1 MKRCK
6 KLLSAFLAGLMAVS
20 SMSPVFAAGD
30 GKAAAQYA
38 RTAVAAV
45 EAKTDDLQEK
55 LADVGT
61 SDTYKAAKEALTA
74 LQADSTNIARKAPTK
89 EADLAAFNKKLA
101 LYDAAI
107 AAWKL
112 LTEAEK
118 DAMDVLLATNLF
130 KEVAKREAFVEKGS
144 TSAANVMAAS
154 QKLDQY
160 LGEQAS
166 CSAALALTAPLH
178 GTTETGVKLG
188 TSTKFTEEKERQ
200 TLLDYVEAYK
210 AAPELVRMYAEGIY
224 SGYGFYYDYSK
235 RGTRALELAKML
247 GNYYEAIDPCETV
260 LPEKP
265 DKKNYEG
272 GVENA
277 EFLAA
282 MKAYCDAD
290 TAIKNHLGANTIKGM
305 AEAASYTPELNI
317 GNAPQVIDQMQKA
330 CVTFSESKDF
340 APAEA
345 AVAAYDKLNADE
357 QDAIT
362 NGNLFGSVNVFYYT
376 ATNKY
381 NGYTTTGVYVK
392 SLYQQCTDYVDYAKV
407 LAFEEY
413 IAGIKFDEVNNGVV
427 AETAEKYSAL
437 PDSLKAQ
444 VSDEIMEKYNT
455 IQNMYEPVKPLIP
468 SRDMFEDEIAAYRPT
483 YVWELKVPGMRPL
496 LSANIAA
503 TDALLAALLKTA
515 LAYNANGSLKSVAK
529 YSFFSNQN
537 MSLLLKLFGVL
548 APYLEGITIYG
559 SSAISKMLPSG
570 FTAMIPEEKFTGA
583 REKIAALVAEN
594 NTFEG
599 YDTITFANGDW
610 GFQDGDKEGFRDA
623 LITLFRPLGSMVSL
637 VFTMKNTNNSKGDYV
652 YGAYE
657 RIIPIFESLGLKGV
671 ISSGKFTALY
681 NAADAADQ
689 ALPYAQRFGT
699 YDVTFS
705 ALLTPIVNLVE
716 DLMKNPLNTLLDLL
730 PRAARAINSGALHTQ
745 VHALLDCMSSMVS
758 GILHDNGIDLDSLDL
773 TADGINAMI
782 DGKTFSFDIGS
793 AATATITLK
802 AIDWAKLAG
811 CGSLKTVISASAAN
825 AYRLDIQNGRP
836 ETYITVSKY
845 LLKAVFSTKIEG
857 KTQTVDLLALA

>member
-1 MKRCK
+1 
-6 KLLSAFLAGLMAVS
+6 
-20 SMSPVFAAGD
+20 MSPVFAAGD

-247 GNYYEAIDPCETV
+247 GNYYEAIDPCETI

-272 GVENA
+272 GVEN
-277 EFLAA
+277 EEYLAA

-290 TAIKNHLGANTIKGM
+290 AAIKNHLNVNYSKGI
-305 AEAASYTPELNI
+305 AEAASYATELKA
-317 GNAPQVIDQMQKA
+317 GAAPQVIEQMRLA
-330 CVTFSESKDF
+330 CIAFNETKDSTQ
-340 APAEA
+340 PEA
-345 AVAAYDKLNADE
+345 AVAAYDKLNENE
-357 QDAIT
+357 QLAISDI
-362 NGNLFGSVNVFYYT
+362 FGSIYAFHYV
-376 ATNKY
+376 ATNAY
-381 NGYTTTGVYVK
+381 NGYTTSSVYVNK
-392 SLYQQCTDYVDYAKV
+392 LYQQCKDYADYAKV
-407 LAFEEY
+407 LEFEAY
-413 IAGIKFDEVNNGVV
+413 IAGIKFDEVNNDVV
-427 AETAEKYSAL
+427 AETLAAYNAL
-437 PDSLKAQ
+437 PSSLRSQ

-455 IQNMYEPVKPLIP
+455 IQNMYEPIGPLVP
-468 SRDMFEDEIAAYRPT
+468 SRDMFEDEIAAYQPT

-503 TDALLAALLKTA
+503 TDALLASLLKTA
-515 LAYNANGSLKSVAK
+515 LAYNANGSLKGVAK

-548 APYLEGITIYG
+548 GPLVEGIALVG
-559 SSAISKMLPSG
+559 SGAAAKMRPSG
-570 FTAMIPEEKFTGA
+570 FVAMIPEEKFTGA
-583 REKIAALVAEN
+583 REKIAALAAEN
-594 NTFEG
+594 DT
-599 YDTITFANGDW
+599 YDAYDAITFANGDW

-623 LITLFRPLGSMVSL
+623 LITLFRPLGGLISM
-637 VFTMKNTNNSKGDYV
+637 VFTMENKTNAKGDYI

-671 ISSGKFTALY
+671 ISSEEFTVRY
-681 NAADAADQ
+681 TQ
-689 ALPYAQRFGT
+689 AKENDKENGASDT
-699 YDVTFS
+699 TFS
-705 ALLTPIVNLVE
+705 ALLTPIVNLVD
-716 DLMKNPLNTLLDLL
+716 DLMKHPLNTILDLL
-730 PRAARAINSGALHTQ
+730 PRAARAISSGSLNDQ
-745 VHALLDCMSSMVS
+745 VHALLDEMSSLVS
-758 GILHDNGIDLDSLDL
+758 GMLGDLNIDL

-782 DGKTFSFDIGS
+782 AGQTISFDIGDF
-793 AATATITLK
+793 ATATITLK

-811 CGSLKTVISASAAN
+811 CGSLKAVISASAAN

>member
-20 SMSPVFAAGD
+20 SMSSVFAAGD

-107 AAWKL
+107 AAWKP

-272 GVENA
+272 GVEN
-277 EFLAA
+277 EEYLAA

-290 TAIKNHLGANTIKGM
+290 AAIKNHLNVNYSKGI
-305 AEAASYTPELNI
+305 AEAASYATELKA
-317 GNAPQVIDQMQKA
+317 GAAPQVIEQMRLA
-330 CVTFSESKDF
+330 CIAFNETKDSTQ
-340 APAEA
+340 PEA
-345 AVAAYDKLNADE
+345 AVAAYDKLNENE
-357 QDAIT
+357 QLAISDI
-362 NGNLFGSVNVFYYT
+362 FGSIYAFHYV
-376 ATNKY
+376 ATNAY
-381 NGYTTTGVYVK
+381 NGYTTSSVYVNK
-392 SLYQQCTDYVDYAKV
+392 LYQQCKDYADYAKV
-407 LAFEEY
+407 LEFEAY
-413 IAGIKFDEVNNGVV
+413 IAGIKFDEVNNDVV
-427 AETAEKYSAL
+427 AETLAAYNAL
-437 PDSLKAQ
+437 PSSLRSQ

-455 IQNMYEPVKPLIP
+455 IQNMYEPIGPLVP

-559 SSAISKMLPSG
+559 PSAISKMLPSG

-637 VFTMKNTNNSKGDYV
+637 VFTMKNINNSKGDYV

-716 DLMKNPLNTLLDLL
+716 DLMKNPLNTLLDLM

>member
-1 MKRCK
+1 
-6 KLLSAFLAGLMAVS
+6 
-20 SMSPVFAAGD
+20 MSPVFAAGD

-118 DAMDVLLATNLF
+118 DAIDVLLATNLF

-247 GNYYEAIDPCETV
+247 GNYYEAIDPCETI

-272 GVENA
+272 GVEN
-277 EFLAA
+277 EEYLAA

-290 TAIKNHLGANTIKGM
+290 AAIKNHLNVNYSKGI
-305 AEAASYTPELNI
+305 AEAASYATELKA
-317 GNAPQVIDQMQKA
+317 GAAPQVIEQMRLA
-330 CVTFSESKDF
+330 CIAFNETKDSTQ
-340 APAEA
+340 PEA
-345 AVAAYDKLNADE
+345 AVAAYDKLNENE
-357 QDAIT
+357 QLAISDI
-362 NGNLFGSVNVFYYT
+362 FGSIYAFHYV
-376 ATNKY
+376 ATNAY
-381 NGYTTTGVYVK
+381 NGYTTSSVYVNK
-392 SLYQQCTDYVDYAKV
+392 LYQQCKDYADYAKV
-407 LAFEEY
+407 LEFEAY
-413 IAGIKFDEVNNGVV
+413 IAGIKFDEVNNDVV
-427 AETAEKYSAL
+427 AETLAAYNAL
-437 PDSLKAQ
+437 PSSLRSQ

-455 IQNMYEPVKPLIP
+455 IQNMYEPIGPLVP
-468 SRDMFEDEIAAYRPT
+468 SRDMFEDEIAAYQPT

-503 TDALLAALLKTA
+503 TDALLASLLKTA
-515 LAYNANGSLKSVAK
+515 LAYNANGSLKGVAK

-548 APYLEGITIYG
+548 GPLVEGIALVG
-559 SSAISKMLPSG
+559 SGAAAKMRPSG
-570 FTAMIPEEKFTGA
+570 FVAMIPEEKFTGA
-583 REKIAALVAEN
+583 REKIAALAAEN
-594 NTFEG
+594 DT
-599 YDTITFANGDW
+599 YDAYDAITFANGDW

-623 LITLFRPLGSMVSL
+623 LITLFRPLGGLISM
-637 VFTMKNTNNSKGDYV
+637 VFTMENKTNAKGDYI

-671 ISSGKFTALY
+671 ISSEEFTVRY
-681 NAADAADQ
+681 TQ
-689 ALPYAQRFGT
+689 AKENDKENGASDT
-699 YDVTFS
+699 TFS
-705 ALLTPIVNLVE
+705 ALLTPIVNLVD
-716 DLMKNPLNTLLDLL
+716 DLMKHPLNTILDLL
-730 PRAARAINSGALHTQ
+730 PRAARAISSGSLNDQ
-745 VHALLDCMSSMVS
+745 VHALLDEMSPLVS
-758 GILHDNGIDLDSLDL
+758 DMLGDLNIDL

-782 DGKTFSFDIGS
+782 AGQTISFDIGDF
-793 AATATITLK
+793 ATATITLK

-811 CGSLKTVISASAAN
+811 CGSLKAVISASAAN

>member
-1 MKRCK
+1 
-6 KLLSAFLAGLMAVS
+6 
-20 SMSPVFAAGD
+20 MSPVFAAGD

-107 AAWKL
+107 AAWKP

-247 GNYYEAIDPCETV
+247 GNYYEAIDPCETI

-272 GVENA
+272 GVEN
-277 EFLAA
+277 EEYLAA

-290 TAIKNHLGANTIKGM
+290 AAIKNHLNVNYSKGI
-305 AEAASYTPELNI
+305 AEAASYATELKA
-317 GNAPQVIDQMQKA
+317 GAAPQVIEQMRLA
-330 CVTFSESKDF
+330 CIAFNETKDSTQ
-340 APAEA
+340 PEA
-345 AVAAYDKLNADE
+345 AVAAYDKLNENE
-357 QDAIT
+357 QLAISDI
-362 NGNLFGSVNVFYYT
+362 FGSIYAFHYV
-376 ATNKY
+376 ATNAY
-381 NGYTTTGVYVK
+381 NGYTTSSVYVNK
-392 SLYQQCTDYVDYAKV
+392 LYQQCKDYADYAKV
-407 LAFEEY
+407 LEFEAY
-413 IAGIKFDEVNNGVV
+413 IAGIKFDEVNNDVV
-427 AETAEKYSAL
+427 AETLAAYNAL
-437 PDSLKAQ
+437 PSSLRSQ

-455 IQNMYEPVKPLIP
+455 IQNMYEPIGPLVP
-468 SRDMFEDEIAAYRPT
+468 SRDMFEDEIAAYQPT

-503 TDALLAALLKTA
+503 TDALLASLLKTA
-515 LAYNANGSLKSVAK
+515 LAYNANGSLKGVAK

-548 APYLEGITIYG
+548 GPLVEGIALVG
-559 SSAISKMLPSG
+559 SGAAAKMRPSG
-570 FTAMIPEEKFTGA
+570 FVAMIPEEKFTGA
-583 REKIAALVAEN
+583 REKIAALAAEN
-594 NTFEG
+594 DT
-599 YDTITFANGDW
+599 YDAYDAITFANGDW

-623 LITLFRPLGSMVSL
+623 LITLFRPLGGLISM
-637 VFTMKNTNNSKGDYV
+637 VFTMENKTNAKGDYI

-671 ISSGKFTALY
+671 ISSEEFTVRY
-681 NAADAADQ
+681 TQ
-689 ALPYAQRFGT
+689 AKENDKENGASDT
-699 YDVTFS
+699 TFS
-705 ALLTPIVNLVE
+705 ALLTPIVNLVD
-716 DLMKNPLNTLLDLL
+716 DLMKHPLNTILDLL
-730 PRAARAINSGALHTQ
+730 PRAARAISSGSLNDQ
-745 VHALLDCMSSMVS
+745 VHALLDEMSSLVS
-758 GILHDNGIDLDSLDL
+758 GMLGDLNIDL
-773 TADGINAMI
+773 TAVGINAMI
-782 DGKTFSFDIGS
+782 AGQTISFDIGDF
-793 AATATITLK
+793 ATATITLK

>member
-1 MKRCK
+1 
-6 KLLSAFLAGLMAVS
+6 
-20 SMSPVFAAGD
+20 MSPVFAAGD

-247 GNYYEAIDPCETV
+247 GNYYEAIDPCETI

-272 GVENA
+272 GVEN
-277 EFLAA
+277 EEYLAA
-282 MKAYCDAD
+282 MEAYCDAD
-290 TAIKNHLGANTIKGM
+290 AAIKNHLNVNYSKGI
-305 AEAASYTPELNI
+305 AEAASYATELKA
-317 GNAPQVIDQMQKA
+317 GAAPQVIEQMRLA
-330 CVTFSESKDF
+330 CIAFNETKDSTQ
-340 APAEA
+340 PEA
-345 AVAAYDKLNADE
+345 AVAAYDKLNENE
-357 QDAIT
+357 QLAISDI
-362 NGNLFGSVNVFYYT
+362 FGSIYAFHYV
-376 ATNKY
+376 ATNAY
-381 NGYTTTGVYVK
+381 NGYTTSSVYVNK
-392 SLYQQCTDYVDYAKV
+392 LYQQCKDYADYAKV
-407 LAFEEY
+407 LEFEAY
-413 IAGIKFDEVNNGVV
+413 IAGIKFDEVNNDVV
-427 AETAEKYSAL
+427 AETLAAYNAL
-437 PDSLKAQ
+437 PSSLRSQ

-455 IQNMYEPVKPLIP
+455 IQNMYEPIGPLVP
-468 SRDMFEDEIAAYRPT
+468 SRDMFEDEIAAYQPT

-503 TDALLAALLKTA
+503 TDALLASLLKTA
-515 LAYNANGSLKSVAK
+515 LAYNANGSLKGVAK

-548 APYLEGITIYG
+548 GPLVEGIALVG
-559 SSAISKMLPSG
+559 SGAAAKMRPSG
-570 FTAMIPEEKFTGA
+570 FVAMIPEEKFTGA
-583 REKIAALVAEN
+583 REKIAALAAEN
-594 NTFEG
+594 DT
-599 YDTITFANGDW
+599 YDAYDAITFANGDW

-623 LITLFRPLGSMVSL
+623 LITLFRPLGGLISM
-637 VFTMKNTNNSKGDYV
+637 VFTMENKTNAKGDYI

-671 ISSGKFTALY
+671 ISSEEFTVRY
-681 NAADAADQ
+681 TQ
-689 ALPYAQRFGT
+689 AKENDKENGASDT
-699 YDVTFS
+699 TFS
-705 ALLTPIVNLVE
+705 ALLTPIVNLVD
-716 DLMKNPLNTLLDLL
+716 DLMKHPLNTILDLL
-730 PRAARAINSGALHTQ
+730 PRAARAISSGSLNDQ
-745 VHALLDCMSSMVS
+745 VHALLDEMSSLVS
-758 GILHDNGIDLDSLDL
+758 GMLGDLNIDL
-773 TADGINAMI
+773 TAVGINAMI
-782 DGKTFSFDIGS
+782 AGQTISFDIGDF
-793 AATATITLK
+793 ATATITLK

>member
-1 MKRCK
+1 
-6 KLLSAFLAGLMAVS
+6 
-20 SMSPVFAAGD
+20 MSPVFAAGD

-107 AAWKL
+107 AAWKP

-272 GVENA
+272 GVEN
-277 EFLAA
+277 EEYLAA

-290 TAIKNHLGANTIKGM
+290 AAIKNHLNVNYSKGI
-305 AEAASYTPELNI
+305 AEAASYATELKA
-317 GNAPQVIDQMQKA
+317 GAAPQVIEQMRLA
-330 CVTFSESKDF
+330 CIAFNETKDSTQ
-340 APAEA
+340 PEA
-345 AVAAYDKLNADE
+345 AVAAYDKLNENE
-357 QDAIT
+357 QLAISDI
-362 NGNLFGSVNVFYYT
+362 FGSIYAFHYV
-376 ATNKY
+376 ATNAY
-381 NGYTTTGVYVK
+381 NGYTTSSVYVNK
-392 SLYQQCTDYVDYAKV
+392 LYQQCKDYADYAKV
-407 LAFEEY
+407 LEFEAY
-413 IAGIKFDEVNNGVV
+413 IAGIKFDEVNNDVV
-427 AETAEKYSAL
+427 AETLAAYNAL
-437 PDSLKAQ
+437 PSSLRSQ

-455 IQNMYEPVKPLIP
+455 IQNMYEPIGPLVP
-468 SRDMFEDEIAAYRPT
+468 SRDMFEDEIAAYQPT

-503 TDALLAALLKTA
+503 TDALLASLLKTA
-515 LAYNANGSLKSVAK
+515 LAYNANGSLKGVAK

-548 APYLEGITIYG
+548 GPLVEGIALVG
-559 SSAISKMLPSG
+559 SGAAAKMRPSG
-570 FTAMIPEEKFTGA
+570 FVAMIPEEKFTGA
-583 REKIAALVAEN
+583 REKIAALAAEN
-594 NTFEG
+594 DT
-599 YDTITFANGDW
+599 YDAYDAITFANGDW

-623 LITLFRPLGSMVSL
+623 LITLFRPLGGLISM
-637 VFTMKNTNNSKGDYV
+637 VFTMENKTNAKGNYI

-671 ISSGKFTALY
+671 ISSEEFTVRY
-681 NAADAADQ
+681 TQ
-689 ALPYAQRFGT
+689 AKENDKENGASDT
-699 YDVTFS
+699 TFS
-705 ALLTPIVNLVE
+705 ALLTPIVNLVD
-716 DLMKNPLNTLLDLL
+716 DLMKHPLNTILDLL
-730 PRAARAINSGALHTQ
+730 PRAARAISSGSLNDQ
-745 VHALLDCMSSMVS
+745 VHALLDEMSSLVS
-758 GILHDNGIDLDSLDL
+758 GMLGDLNIDL
-773 TADGINAMI
+773 TAVGINAMI
-782 DGKTFSFDIGS
+782 AGQTISFDIGDF
-793 AATATITLK
+793 ATATITLK

>member
-1 MKRCK
+1 
-6 KLLSAFLAGLMAVS
+6 
-20 SMSPVFAAGD
+20 MSPVFAAGD

-247 GNYYEAIDPCETV
+247 GNYYEAIDPCETI

-272 GVENA
+272 GVEN
-277 EFLAA
+277 EEYLAA

-290 TAIKNHLGANTIKGM
+290 AAIKNHLNVNYSKGI
-305 AEAASYTPELNI
+305 AEAASYATELKA
-317 GNAPQVIDQMQKA
+317 GAAPQVIEQMRLA
-330 CVTFSESKDF
+330 CIAFNETKDSTQ
-340 APAEA
+340 PEA
-345 AVAAYDKLNADE
+345 AVAAYDKLNENE
-357 QDAIT
+357 QLAISDI
-362 NGNLFGSVNVFYYT
+362 FGSIYAFHYV
-376 ATNKY
+376 ATNAY
-381 NGYTTTGVYVK
+381 NGYTTSSVYVNK
-392 SLYQQCTDYVDYAKV
+392 LYQQCKDYADYAKV
-407 LAFEEY
+407 LEFEAY
-413 IAGIKFDEVNNGVV
+413 IAGIKFDEVNNDVV
-427 AETAEKYSAL
+427 AETLAAYNAL
-437 PDSLKAQ
+437 PSSLRSQ

-455 IQNMYEPVKPLIP
+455 IQNMYEPIGPLVP
-468 SRDMFEDEIAAYRPT
+468 SRDMFEDEIAAYQPT

-503 TDALLAALLKTA
+503 TDALLASLLKTA
-515 LAYNANGSLKSVAK
+515 LAYNANGSLKGVAK

-548 APYLEGITIYG
+548 GPLVEGIALVG
-559 SSAISKMLPSG
+559 SGAAAKMRPSG
-570 FTAMIPEEKFTGA
+570 FVAMIPEEKFTGA
-583 REKIAALVAEN
+583 REKIAALAAEN
-594 NTFEG
+594 DT
-599 YDTITFANGDW
+599 YDAYDAITFANGDW

-623 LITLFRPLGSMVSL
+623 LITLFRPLGGLISM
-637 VFTMKNTNNSKGDYV
+637 VFTMENKTNAKGDYI

-671 ISSGKFTALY
+671 ISSEEFTVRY
-681 NAADAADQ
+681 TQ
-689 ALPYAQRFGT
+689 AKENDKENGASDT
-699 YDVTFS
+699 TFS
-705 ALLTPIVNLVE
+705 ALLTPIVNLVD
-716 DLMKNPLNTLLDLL
+716 DLMKHPLNTILDLL
-730 PRAARAINSGALHTQ
+730 PRAARAISSGSLNDQ
-745 VHALLDCMSSMVS
+745 VHALLDEMSPLVS
-758 GILHDNGIDLDSLDL
+758 DMLGDLNIDL

-782 DGKTFSFDIGS
+782 AGQTISFDIGDF
-793 AATATITLK
+793 ATATITLK

>member
-1 MKRCK
+1 
-6 KLLSAFLAGLMAVS
+6 
-20 SMSPVFAAGD
+20 MSPVFAAGD

-247 GNYYEAIDPCETV
+247 GNYYEAIDPCETI

-272 GVENA
+272 GVEN
-277 EFLAA
+277 EEYLAA
-282 MKAYCDAD
+282 MEAYCDAD
-290 TAIKNHLGANTIKGM
+290 AAIKNHLNVNYSKGI
-305 AEAASYTPELNI
+305 AEAASYATELKA
-317 GNAPQVIDQMQKA
+317 GAAPQVIEQMRLA
-330 CVTFSESKDF
+330 CIAFNETKDSTQ
-340 APAEA
+340 PEA
-345 AVAAYDKLNADE
+345 AVAAYDKLNENE
-357 QDAIT
+357 QLAISDI
-362 NGNLFGSVNVFYYT
+362 FGSIYAFHYV
-376 ATNKY
+376 ATNAY
-381 NGYTTTGVYVK
+381 NGYTTSSVYVNK
-392 SLYQQCTDYVDYAKV
+392 LYQQCKDYADYAKV
-407 LAFEEY
+407 LEFEAY
-413 IAGIKFDEVNNGVV
+413 IAGIKFDEVNNDVV
-427 AETAEKYSAL
+427 AETLAAYNAL
-437 PDSLKAQ
+437 PSSLRSQ

-455 IQNMYEPVKPLIP
+455 IQNMYEPIGPLVP
-468 SRDMFEDEIAAYRPT
+468 SRDMFEDEIAAYQPT

-503 TDALLAALLKTA
+503 TDALLASLLKTA
-515 LAYNANGSLKSVAK
+515 LAYNANGSLKGVAK

-548 APYLEGITIYG
+548 GPLVEGIALVG
-559 SSAISKMLPSG
+559 SGAAAKMRPSG
-570 FTAMIPEEKFTGA
+570 FVAMIPEEKFTGA
-583 REKIAALVAEN
+583 REKIAALAAEN
-594 NTFEG
+594 DT
-599 YDTITFANGDW
+599 YDAYDAITFANGDW

-623 LITLFRPLGSMVSL
+623 LITLFRPLGGLISM
-637 VFTMKNTNNSKGDYV
+637 VFTMENKTNAKGDYI

-671 ISSGKFTALY
+671 ISSEEFTVRY
-681 NAADAADQ
+681 TQ
-689 ALPYAQRFGT
+689 AKENDKENGASDT
-699 YDVTFS
+699 TFS
-705 ALLTPIVNLVE
+705 ALLTPIVNLVD
-716 DLMKNPLNTLLDLL
+716 DLMKHPLNTILDLL
-730 PRAARAINSGALHTQ
+730 PRAARVISSGSLNDQ
-745 VHALLDCMSSMVS
+745 VHALLDEMSSLVS
-758 GILHDNGIDLDSLDL
+758 GMLGDLNIDL
-773 TADGINAMI
+773 TAVGINAMI
-782 DGKTFSFDIGS
+782 AGQTISFDIGDF
-793 AATATITLK
+793 ATATITLK

>member
-1 MKRCK
+1 
-6 KLLSAFLAGLMAVS
+6 
-20 SMSPVFAAGD
+20 MSPVFAAGD

-247 GNYYEAIDPCETV
+247 GNYYEAIDPCETI

-272 GVENA
+272 GVEN
-277 EFLAA
+277 EEYLAA

-290 TAIKNHLGANTIKGM
+290 AAIKNHLNVNYSKGI
-305 AEAASYTPELNI
+305 AEAASYATELKA
-317 GNAPQVIDQMQKA
+317 GAAPQVIEQMRLA
-330 CVTFSESKDF
+330 CIAFNETKDSTQ
-340 APAEA
+340 PEA
-345 AVAAYDKLNADE
+345 AVAAYDKLNENE
-357 QDAIT
+357 QLAISDI
-362 NGNLFGSVNVFYYT
+362 FGSIYAFHYV
-376 ATNKY
+376 ATNAY
-381 NGYTTTGVYVK
+381 NGYTTSSVYVNK
-392 SLYQQCTDYVDYAKV
+392 LYQQCKDYADYAKV
-407 LAFEEY
+407 LEFEAY
-413 IAGIKFDEVNNGVV
+413 IAGIKFDEVNNDVV
-427 AETAEKYSAL
+427 AETLAAYNAL
-437 PDSLKAQ
+437 PSSLRSQ

-455 IQNMYEPVKPLIP
+455 IQNMYEPIGPLVP
-468 SRDMFEDEIAAYRPT
+468 SRDMFEDEIAAYQPT

-503 TDALLAALLKTA
+503 TDALLASLLKTA
-515 LAYNANGSLKSVAK
+515 LAYNANGSLKGVAK

-548 APYLEGITIYG
+548 GPLVEGIALVG
-559 SSAISKMLPSG
+559 SGAAAKMRPSG
-570 FTAMIPEEKFTGA
+570 FVAMIPEEKFTGA
-583 REKIAALVAEN
+583 REKIAALAAEN
-594 NTFEG
+594 DT
-599 YDTITFANGDW
+599 YDAYDAITFANGDW

-623 LITLFRPLGSMVSL
+623 LITLFRPLGGLISM
-637 VFTMKNTNNSKGDYV
+637 VFTMENKTNAKGDYI

-671 ISSGKFTALY
+671 ISSEEFTVRY
-681 NAADAADQ
+681 TQ
-689 ALPYAQRFGT
+689 AKENDKENGASDT
-699 YDVTFS
+699 TFS
-705 ALLTPIVNLVE
+705 ALLTPIVNLVD
-716 DLMKNPLNTLLDLL
+716 DLMKHPLNTILDLL
-730 PRAARAINSGALHTQ
+730 PRAARAISSGSLNDQ
-745 VHALLDCMSSMVS
+745 VHALLDEMSSLVS
-758 GILHDNGIDLDSLDL
+758 GMLGDLNIDL
-773 TADGINAMI
+773 TAVGINAMI
-782 DGKTFSFDIGS
+782 AGQTISFDIGDF
-793 AATATITLK
+793 ATATITLK

-811 CGSLKTVISASAAN
+811 CGSLKAVISASAAN

>member
-1 MKRCK
+1 
-6 KLLSAFLAGLMAVS
+6 
-20 SMSPVFAAGD
+20 MSPVFAAGD

-247 GNYYEAIDPCETV
+247 GNYYEAIDPCETI

-265 DKKNYEG
+265 DKENYEG
-272 GVENA
+272 GVEN
-277 EFLAA
+277 EEYLAA

-290 TAIKNHLGANTIKGM
+290 AAIKNHLNVNYSKGI
-305 AEAASYTPELNI
+305 AEAASYATELKA
-317 GNAPQVIDQMQKA
+317 GAAPQVIEQMRLA
-330 CVTFSESKDF
+330 CIAFNETKDSTQ
-340 APAEA
+340 PEA
-345 AVAAYDKLNADE
+345 AVAAYDKLNENE
-357 QDAIT
+357 QLAISDI
-362 NGNLFGSVNVFYYT
+362 FGSIYAFHYV
-376 ATNKY
+376 ATNAY
-381 NGYTTTGVYVK
+381 NGYTTSSVYVNK
-392 SLYQQCTDYVDYAKV
+392 LYQQCKDYADYAKV
-407 LAFEEY
+407 LEFEAY
-413 IAGIKFDEVNNGVV
+413 IAGIKFDEVNNDVV
-427 AETAEKYSAL
+427 AETLAAYNAL
-437 PDSLKAQ
+437 PSSLRSQ

-455 IQNMYEPVKPLIP
+455 IQNMYEPIGPLVP
-468 SRDMFEDEIAAYRPT
+468 SRDMFEDEIAAYQPT

-503 TDALLAALLKTA
+503 TDALLASLLKTA
-515 LAYNANGSLKSVAK
+515 LAYNANGSLKGVAK

-548 APYLEGITIYG
+548 GPLVEGIALVG
-559 SSAISKMLPSG
+559 SGAAAKMRPSG
-570 FTAMIPEEKFTGA
+570 FVAMIPEEKFTGA
-583 REKIAALVAEN
+583 REKIAALAAEN
-594 NTFEG
+594 DT
-599 YDTITFANGDW
+599 YDAYDAITFANGDW

-623 LITLFRPLGSMVSL
+623 LITLFRPLGGLISM
-637 VFTMKNTNNSKGDYV
+637 VFTMENKTNAKGDYI

-671 ISSGKFTALY
+671 ISSEEFTVRY
-681 NAADAADQ
+681 TQ
-689 ALPYAQRFGT
+689 AKENDKENGASDT
-699 YDVTFS
+699 TFS
-705 ALLTPIVNLVE
+705 ALLTPIVNLVD
-716 DLMKNPLNTLLDLL
+716 DLMKHPLNTILDLL
-730 PRAARAINSGALHTQ
+730 PRAARAISSGSLNDQ
-745 VHALLDCMSSMVS
+745 VHALLDEMSPLVS
-758 GILHDNGIDLDSLDL
+758 DMLGDLNIDL

-782 DGKTFSFDIGS
+782 AGQTISFAIGDF
-793 AATATITLK
+793 ATATITLK

-811 CGSLKTVISASAAN
+811 CGSLKAVISASAAN

>member
-1 MKRCK
+1 
-6 KLLSAFLAGLMAVS
+6 
-20 SMSPVFAAGD
+20 MSPVFAAGD

-247 GNYYEAIDPCETV
+247 GNYYEAIDPCETI

-272 GVENA
+272 GVEN
-277 EFLAA
+277 EEYLAA

-290 TAIKNHLGANTIKGM
+290 AAIKNHLNVNYSKGI
-305 AEAASYTPELNI
+305 AEAASYATELKA
-317 GNAPQVIDQMQKA
+317 GAAPQVIEQMRLA
-330 CVTFSESKDF
+330 CIAFNETKDSTQ
-340 APAEA
+340 PEA
-345 AVAAYDKLNADE
+345 AVAAYDKLNENE
-357 QDAIT
+357 QLAISDI
-362 NGNLFGSVNVFYYT
+362 FGSIYAFHYV
-376 ATNKY
+376 ATNAY
-381 NGYTTTGVYVK
+381 NGYTTSSVYVNK
-392 SLYQQCTDYVDYAKV
+392 LYQQCKDYADYAKV
-407 LAFEEY
+407 LEFEAY
-413 IAGIKFDEVNNGVV
+413 IAGIKFDEVNNDVV
-427 AETAEKYSAL
+427 AETLAAYNAL
-437 PDSLKAQ
+437 PSSLRSQ

-455 IQNMYEPVKPLIP
+455 IQNMYEPIGPLVP
-468 SRDMFEDEIAAYRPT
+468 SRDMFEDEIAAYQPT

-503 TDALLAALLKTA
+503 TDALLASLLKTA
-515 LAYNANGSLKSVAK
+515 LAYNANGSLKGVAK

-548 APYLEGITIYG
+548 GPLVEGIALVG
-559 SSAISKMLPSG
+559 SGAAAKMRPSG
-570 FTAMIPEEKFTGA
+570 FVAMIPEEKFTGA
-583 REKIAALVAEN
+583 REKIAALAAEN
-594 NTFEG
+594 DT
-599 YDTITFANGDW
+599 YDAYDAITFANGDW

-623 LITLFRPLGSMVSL
+623 LITLFRPLGGLISM
-637 VFTMKNTNNSKGDYV
+637 VFTMENKTNAKGDYI

-671 ISSGKFTALY
+671 ISSEEFTVRY
-681 NAADAADQ
+681 TQ
-689 ALPYAQRFGT
+689 AKENDKENGASDT
-699 YDVTFS
+699 TFS
-705 ALLTPIVNLVE
+705 ALLTPIVNLVD
-716 DLMKNPLNTLLDLL
+716 DLMKHPLNTILDLL
-730 PRAARAINSGALHTQ
+730 PRAARAISSGSLNDQ
-745 VHALLDCMSSMVS
+745 VHALLDEMSSLVS
-758 GILHDNGIDLDSLDL
+758 GMLGDLNIDL
-773 TADGINAMI
+773 TAVGINAMI
-782 DGKTFSFDIGS
+782 AGQTISFDIGDF
-793 AATATITLK
+793 ATATITLK